1 MTAGGYGSKI
11 IAIKAKYPIIGY
23 LISIIYPPSP
33 TLNSIPK
40 NKMNYLKKVLFNN
53 GNNKV
58 LNIGCGSNIGCGW
71 KLWKNIKTNNVT
83 NADIKMG
90 KGVDIVADAHNLPFS
105 DDTFDAIIMQAVV
118 EHLHSPNQAIDE
130 AYRVLKKGG
139 YIYLEVPFL
148 QGFHADPHDYQRY
161 TLKGLEKL
169 LNKYHKIELMGISV
183 GVFCTFIW
191 IIRDFMSNI
200 TKIKIVNYL
209 LRFVFSWIL
218 APFRYLD
225 YLFYNTKA
233 SERLA
238 SEYYILAKK

>member
-11 IAIKAKYPIIGY
+11 IDIKAKYPIIGY

-40 NKMNYLKKVLFNN
+40 NKMTYLKKVLFDN

-71 KLWKNIKTNNVT
+71 RLWKNIKSHNVT
-83 NADIKMG
+83 NVDIKMG
-90 KGVDIVADAHNLPFS
+90 KGVDLVADAHNLPFS
-105 DDTFDAIIMQAVV
+105 DNTFDSIIMQAVV
-118 EHLHSPNQAIDE
+118 EHLHSPNKAIEE

-169 LNKYHKIELMGISV
+169 LNKYDKIELMGISV
-183 GVFCTFIW
+183 GVFCTLIW
-191 IIRDFMSNI
+191 IIRDFVSNI
-200 TKIKIVNYL
+200 TKIK
-209 LRFVFSWIL
+209 SG
-218 APFRYLD
+218 
-225 YLFYNTKA
+225 
-233 SERLA
+233 
-238 SEYYILAKK
+238 